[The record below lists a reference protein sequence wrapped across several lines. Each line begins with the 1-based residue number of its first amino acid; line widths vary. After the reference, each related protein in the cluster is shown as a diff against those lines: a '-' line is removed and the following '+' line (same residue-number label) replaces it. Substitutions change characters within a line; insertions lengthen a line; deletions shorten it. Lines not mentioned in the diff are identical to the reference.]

1 MNVDQITLNHTTIQ
15 NLALQI
21 KYSRHLLQFCWMWI
35 FSWIKLSWHFCST
48 WDKLGWLNW
57 FWKLFPEGLFSF
69 NPKRFSYSY
78 AWSCSLYERSFT
90 LSLISKW
97 WVFFRV
103 PISLKQSEN
112 SNKNCSSLTFTTE
125 ICFIRF
131 RFSLVANPRIG
142 TDFELTKINETS
154 KWSFLC
160 FRVNEHFPSTGIL
173 ELYVDNFMFL
183 GQRSSS
189 G

>member
-1 MNVDQITLNHTTIQ
+1 MSLQLSLVVWIFPSSLGVICYDRWVLCEDHKNYFKDWYFFNSMNVDQITLNHTTIQ

-57 FWKLFPEGLFSF
+57 FWKFFPEGLFSF

-103 PISLKQSEN
+103 PISPKQSEN
-112 SNKNCSSLTFTTE
+112 SNKNCSSLTFTT
-125 ICFIRF
+125 
-131 RFSLVANPRIG
+131 
-142 TDFELTKINETS
+142 D
-154 KWSFLC
+154 
-160 FRVNEHFPSTGIL
+160 
-173 ELYVDNFMFL
+173 MFY
-183 GQRSSS
+183 QV
-189 G
+189 